1 MFFFGCPFA
10 WFAKTQKSV
19 SLSTAEAEYFGA
31 MLAAKEA
38 IFAREELIDLCF
50 APNGPTTIF
59 SDSKSA
65 VDMAFDPVAFKNTKH
80 ILRAAQFLRDLVA
93 RLVVTM
99 EHIAGTE
106 MIADMFTKP
115 LGRVHVLF
123 VRLLSLLDGAEPE
136 TCTNLRISWKEFPRG
151 PLQAEA
157 AAAPTA
163 FGRTGKNSAAR
174 ASRCRRP
181 LDTTSHDKF
190 DSSSRHTGA

>member
-65 VDMAFDPVAFKNTKH
+65 VDMALFRPSGVQEHETH
-80 ILRAAQFLRDLVA
+80 PA
-93 RLVVTM
+93 RGS
-99 EHIAGTE
+99 I
-106 MIADMFTKP
+106 P
-115 LGRVHVLF
+115 
-123 VRLLSLLDGAEPE
+123 P
-136 TCTNLRISWKEFPRG
+136 
-151 PLQAEA
+151 
-157 AAAPTA
+157 
-163 FGRTGKNSAAR
+163 
-174 ASRCRRP
+174 
-181 LDTTSHDKF
+181 
-190 DSSSRHTGA
+190 

>member
-1 MFFFGCPFA
+1 MGVAWIAAAADVHQLDAAQRPRCGRPIAGTKSRKLSFSPDPALPLQVYVDSNWSSSFSSSGGFLFFFGCPFA

-19 SLSTAEAEYFGA
+19 SLSTAEAEYSGA

-38 IFAREELIDLCF
+38 IFAREELIDLGF

-106 MIADMFTKP
+106 MIADMLTKP
-115 LGRVHVLF
+115 LGRVLF
-123 VRLLSLLDGAEPE
+123 VRLLSLLD
-136 TCTNLRISWKEFPRG
+136 N
-151 PLQAEA
+151 
-157 AAAPTA
+157 
-163 FGRTGKNSAAR
+163 
-174 ASRCRRP
+174 
-181 LDTTSHDKF
+181 
-190 DSSSRHTGA
+190 